1 MKNTNKIV
9 VLAMLCMLA
18 VACHTAKKVQGPA
31 YELPEAMK
39 PEVKVEYAKLCDK
52 GKILYDM
59 NCAKCH
65 NTETKHASLIP
76 DFTQDQIR
84 GYEIRVSNPKHEM
97 SLLEEQ
103 ITPEELGLIS
113 TFLMYKK
120 KTGIT
125 MVKPAKADGAK

>member
-1 MKNTNKIV
+1 MKKIAT
-9 VLAMLCMLA
+9 LTLICMVA
-18 VACHTAKKVQGPA
+18 IACHTAKKVQGPA
-31 YELPEAMK
+31 YELPVAMK
-39 PEVKVEYAKLCDK
+39 PEVKAEYAKLCDK
-52 GKILYDM
+52 GKALYDM
-59 NCAKCH
+59 NCARCH
-65 NTETKHASLIP
+65 NTETRHASLIP

-125 MVKPAKADGAK
+125 MVKPAKADVAK

>member
-1 MKNTNKIV
+1 MKNTKKIAL
-9 VLAMLCMLA
+9 LAMLCMQA
-18 VACHTAKKVQGPA
+18 IACHTAKIVQGPA

-125 MVKPAKADGAK
+125 MVKPAKVDGAK

>member
-1 MKNTNKIV
+1 MCV
-9 VLAMLCMLA
+9 GVL
-18 VACHTAKKVQGPA
+18 ACHTAKKVQGPA
-31 YELPEAMK
+31 YELPVAMK
-39 PEVKVEYAKLCDK
+39 PEVKAEYAKLCDK

-59 NCAKCH
+59 NCARCH

-76 DFTQDQIR
+76 DFTQDQLR

-103 ITPEELGLIS
+103 VTPEELGLIS

-125 MVKPAKADGAK
+125 MVKPTKMEAAK

>member
-1 MKNTNKIV
+1 MKLI
-9 VLAMLCMLA
+9 VLATLCLGI

-52 GKILYDM
+52 GKTLYDM

-76 DFTQDQIR
+76 DFTQDQLR

-103 ITPEELGLIS
+103 VTPEELGLIS

-120 KTGIT
+120 KSGIK
-125 MVKPAKADGAK
+125 MVKPEKLEAAK